1 MFSTGLAFFAGT
13 PVADQ
18 EVVQCVLVF
27 GRDSNIEMSVGG
39 LSSCFCWDPF
49 EELG

>member
-1 MFSTGLAFFAGT
+1 MFWTGLAFFAGT

-27 GRDSNIEMSVGG
+27 SRDPNVEMGVGG
-39 LSSCFCWDPF
+39 LSSCFCRDPF
-49 EELG
+49 EKLG